1 MIDLHCHMLP
11 GIDDG
16 PKTMEQSLEM
26 ARFAVEHGTRR
37 CVLTPHI
44 QPGCYD
50 NDSDNIRRVFE
61 DFREQLAAENIPLQ
75 VDMAAEVRICA
86 ELPILISHG
95 KIPFLGHW
103 QGKRLLLLE
112 FPHDHIT
119 VGADKLIDWLIQ
131 RDIIP
136 VIAHPER
143 NQTVMRQPEKID
155 PFIKKGCLLQI
166 TADSVTGLFGEVS
179 QKLALSL
186 IEQGKATL
194 VATDAHNLYKRRPSL
209 KAAYDM
215 LLPIIGAAKAQA
227 LFGGNAEA
235 MLPRQN

>member
-1 MIDLHCHMLP
+1 MIDMHCHMLP

-26 ARFAVEHGTRR
+26 ARYAVEHGTRC
-37 CVLTPHI
+37 CVVTPHI

-50 NDSDNIRRVFE
+50 NDSDSIRRIFE
-61 DFREQLAAENIPLQ
+61 DFQSQLDAEKIPLQ
-75 VDMAAEVRICA
+75 VGMAAEVRICA
-86 ELPILISHG
+86 ELPLLISQG
-95 KIPFLGHW
+95 KIPFLGGW
-103 QGKRLLLLE
+103 QEKRLILLE

-119 VGADKLIDWLIQ
+119 VGAEKLIDWLIQ
-131 RDIIP
+131 RDILP

-143 NQTVMRQPEKID
+143 NQSVMRQPEKID
-155 PFIKKGCLLQI
+155 AFVKKGCLLQI

-186 IEQGKATL
+186 IQKGNATL
-194 VATDAHNLYKRRPSL
+194 IATDAHNLHKRRPSL
-209 KAAYDM
+209 KAAYEM

-227 LFGGNAEA
+227 LFIGNAEA
-235 MLPRQN
+235 MLS